1 MNDAKPGLDN
11 AAPLGLSVLLNLTRS
26 LVDLICGHLNERPIL
41 VLDVKGL
48 IVRILPC
55 LFELKIDR
63 IIRTRR
69 SILDAEVVEN
79 PRSDLWR
86 LRGISAK
93 YGLNGIRASMVKNSM
108 TMFMSEV
115 LYRTIHDGDTE
126 DGLYDWCRRSILTL
140 DALEGDYANYHLRFL
155 LEFAAAL
162 GFSPSTEDLAPF
174 GGGRSREIAALAGED
189 FSSCM
194 LLPLSG
200 QARGE
205 IAGQLLK
212 YLEFHTGEQLNIR
225 SLAVLRELY
234 GK

>member
-1 MNDAKPGLDN
+1 MVFHAELIVLSFTKIKEN
-11 AAPLGLSVLLNLTRS
+11 A
-26 LVDLICGHLNERPIL
+26 L
-41 VLDVKGL
+41 VLH
-48 IVRILPC
+48 C
-55 LFELKIDR
+55 LSREWG
-63 IIRTRR
+63 RR
-69 SILDAEVVEN
+69 GFITSVSKTAGTALFQPLSILDAEVVEN

-162 GFSPSTEDLAPF
+162 GFSPSAEDLAPF

>member
-1 MNDAKPGLDN
+1 MVFHAELIVLSFTKIKEN
-11 AAPLGLSVLLNLTRS
+11 A
-26 LVDLICGHLNERPIL
+26 L
-41 VLDVKGL
+41 VLH
-48 IVRILPC
+48 C
-55 LFELKIDR
+55 LSREWG
-63 IIRTRR
+63 RR
-69 SILDAEVVEN
+69 GFITSVPKTAGTALFQPLSILDAEVVEN

-174 GGGRSREIAALAGED
+174 SGNRSREIAALAGAD

>member
-1 MNDAKPGLDN
+1 MVFHSELIVLNFTKIKEN
-11 AAPLGLSVLLNLTRS
+11 A
-26 LVDLICGHLNERPIL
+26 L
-41 VLDVKGL
+41 VLHCLSEQWGRRGF
-48 IVRILPC
+48 IVTVPKAAGTALYQP
-55 LFELKIDR
+55 L
-63 IIRTRR
+63 

-79 PRSDLWR
+79 PRSELWR
-86 LRGISAK
+86 LRGVSAK
-93 YGLNGIRASMVKNSM
+93 FSLNGIRTSMAKNSM

-126 DGLYDWCRRSILTL
+126 DGLYDWCRKSILTL

-174 GGGRSREIAALAGED
+174 SGSRSREIAALAGAD